1 MKILQPP
8 GWPRPKGYSNGIS
21 ASGRLVVT
29 GGIVGWNEQEEFPHK
44 DMAGQARVTFENIA
58 AVLASCG
65 LEHHAKRFEDDE
77 SLRAMSD
84 GRCPYRQDAV
94 TGKVS
99 SKTLPSVSTAFTWKG
114 SALSPA

>member
-29 GGIVGWNEQEEFPHK
+29 GGIVGWNEREEFPHK

-65 LEHHAKRFEDDE
+65 LEHHAKRFEDEGYTLEKALDALASGE
-77 SLRAMSD
+77 NALLSDLRD
-84 GRCPYRQDAV
+84 L
-94 TGKVS
+94 K
-99 SKTLPSVSTAFTWKG
+99 LPLGHCRK
-114 SALSPA
+114 LINHLR